1 MANPGAGLGFES
13 HALRFAEGYFPV
25 FGPLPFRKTYLREPQ
40 GLKPSPV
47 RFGCGTAEA
56 VPFVLSFRGNQEPYS
71 SGVGH
76 PAHRGDG
83 PNA

>member
-1 MANPGAGLGFES
+1 MVNPGAGLGFES
-13 HALRFAEGYFPV
+13 HELRFRRGV
-25 FGPLPFRKTYLREPQ
+25 LPRFRPFNLQKNVPQ